1 MLTQLLRRSHCPGA
15 LAVLLATVVG
25 CDVLIADDQ
34 LELGKSIFMA
44 RCADCHGARG
54 VGVEGLYEKPLVG
67 DASIGELTKLIT
79 ETMPEGDAEKCV
91 GDDSIAVANY
101 IHYEFYSEAARLRNR
116 PPRIGLA
123 RLTAAQLRQ
132 STSDLYS
139 RFAGTMWTTNEHGL
153 SGQYFD
159 GARFRR
165 EQRKIERVDP
175 VLNFDFGEDG
185 PGEGINPK
193 DFFIQWR
200 GGVIADVTGRHEIVI
215 RSSCAFICN
224 FGEFDREFINNRV
237 QSGDKTEFRKSV
249 VLTAGRVYPINIDFY
264 QRKRK
269 TKQPPAKISLSWVT
283 PHGTERLIPTR
294 NLVKDSP
301 PATFSLQTKL
311 PPDDRSYG
319 YARGISVDRQWDDS
333 TTAAA
338 LEFAQIAHNELWP
351 RYQKKHRAKSNE
363 NRGQLRAFL
372 TEIVETAFRGPIDE
386 PTRKLYVD
394 NQVDAA
400 EDDAEAIKR
409 SMLITLKSPRFLYP
423 LLDNDR
429 SRSRQVANRLAL
441 TLFDSLPSDQWLLQQ
456 AENGKLTDERQ
467 IRAAAQRMVKDY
479 RTRGKTR
486 EMLYEWL
493 NLGHVGEITKNAEHF
508 PEFSPELVSD
518 LRSSFDVFL
527 DDVVWGESSD
537 FRQFFVADWSYT
549 TPRIADYYGESWAD
563 KSDEGQGELE
573 LIRTSADPD
582 HRFGVLTHPLLLS
595 GLAYPDSTSPIHRGV
610 FLIRYMLGRTLRPPN
625 EAFTPLSPDLHPDLT
640 TRQRVDLQTSPQSC
654 QVCHT
659 KINGLGF
666 TLENYDADGR
676 YRLKERGRP
685 VNSAGHYRD
694 RIDTFVELK
703 GPKGLAEY
711 LSRSDDAHRAFV
723 SRAFQH
729 FVKQPAAAYGP
740 DTLQTLTDS
749 FKSRKYSIRELLVEI
764 AVIASLQTPEG
775 QPGKTKP

>member
-1 MLTQLLRRSHCPGA
+1 MPTIQPNRMRCWR
-15 LAVLLATVVG
+15 AVAILFAMAVG
-25 CDVLIADDQ
+25 LDGLIADDQ
-34 LELGKSIFMA
+34 LELGKSVYTA
-44 RCADCHGARG
+44 RCANCHGARG
-54 VGVEGLYEKPLVG
+54 EGVEGLYEKPLAG
-67 DASIGELTKLIT
+67 DASIGELTKLIS
-79 ETMPEGDAEKCV
+79 ETMPEGEAEKCV
-91 GDDSIAVANY
+91 GDDAGAVANY

-132 STSDLYS
+132 STSDLYA

-153 SGQYFD
+153 SAQYFD

-165 EQRKIERVDP
+165 ENRKIERVDP
-175 VLNFDFGEDG
+175 VLSFDFGEEG

-224 FGEFDREFINNRV
+224 FGEFERELINNRV

-249 VLTAGRVYPINIDFY
+249 ILTAGRVYPINIDFY

-269 TKQPPAKISLSWVT
+269 TGQPPAKISLSWVT

-294 NLVKDSP
+294 NLIKDSP

-319 YARGISVDRQWDDS
+319 YARGISVDRQWDES

-338 LEFAQIAHNELWP
+338 LEFAQVAHDELWP
-351 RYQKKHRAKSNE
+351 RYQRKHRAKSNT

-372 TEIVETAFRGPIDE
+372 TDIVETAFRGPIDDQ
-386 PTRKLYVD
+386 TRNLYVD
-394 NQVDAA
+394 RQVDAA

-409 SMLITLKSPRFLYP
+409 SMLIALKSPRFLYP

-429 SRSRQVANRLAL
+429 SRSQQAANRLAL

-456 AENGKLTDERQ
+456 AENGKLADERQ
-467 IRAAAQRMVKDY
+467 IRAAAQRMVKDF

-493 NLGHVGEITKNAEHF
+493 NLGHFGEITKNAEHF

-518 LRSSFDVFL
+518 LRSSFDAFL
-527 DDVVWGESSD
+527 DEIVWGESSD

-549 TPRIADYYGESWAD
+549 TPRIADYYGESWATE
-563 KSDEGQGELE
+563 SDGELSDSK
-573 LIRTSADPD
+573 LVRTGADPA

-595 GLAYPDSTSPIHRGV
+595 GLAYHDSTSPIHRGV

-640 TRQRVDLQTSPQSC
+640 TRQRVDLQTSPKNC

-666 TLENYDADGR
+666 TLENFDADGR
-676 YRLKERGRP
+676 YRLKERGKP
-685 VNSAGHYRD
+685 VDPAGHYTD
-694 RIDTFVELK
+694 RIDAFVELD

-711 LSRSDDAHRAFV
+711 LSQSDDAHRAFV

-729 FVKQPAAAYGP
+729 FVKQPVAAYGP
-740 DTLQTLTDS
+740 DTLQVLTDRFRS
-749 FKSRKYSIRELLVEI
+749 SKYSIRELLVEI
-764 AVIASLQTPEG
+764 AVIAALETPEA